1 MKKLKFDLHTGA
13 AFIIWAALIATAFY
27 IKGDSPGFGT
37 FCMWLTLG
45 LTGYTGKRLFQK
57 KPEFNSVK

>member
-13 AFIIWAALIATAFY
+13 AFLVWAALIATAFY
-27 IKGDSPGFGT
+27 FRPDSSNFNT
-37 FCMWLTLG
+37 FCMWLTIG
-45 LTGYTGKRLFQK
+45 LMGYTGKRLFQK